1 MVGAVS
7 PAGGDMSEPVTQST
21 LRIAGAFW
29 RLDASLAYRRHFPA
43 INWNG
48 SYSLYMPLLDRWYRE
63 NLEPDYPET
72 RDAISQLLQQEASL
86 QEMVQL
92 VGPDALQ
99 DQERLV
105 IEVGRTIREDF
116 LQQDAFHENDAS
128 CSMEKAQGIMRMILN
143 FYRQGPGQNP
153 MRLIQSPAGE
163 IPIAE
168 LIQDSG
174 SGENC
179 RNTGKLRVSTAS

>member
-1 MVGAVS
+1 M
-7 PAGGDMSEPVTQST
+7 
-21 LRIAGAFW
+21 
-29 RLDASLAYRRHFPA
+29 AYRRHFPA

-48 SYSLYMPLLDRWYRE
+48 SYSLYMPLLDRWYRD

-99 DQERLV
+99 DQERLI

-116 LQQDAFHENDAS
+116 LQQDAYHENDAS
-128 CSMEKAQGIMRMILN
+128 VPWGRP
-143 FYRQGPGQNP
+143 R
-153 MRLIQSPAGE
+153 
-163 IPIAE
+163 
-168 LIQDSG
+168 G
-174 SGENC
+174 S
-179 RNTGKLRVSTAS
+179 